1 MIGEKYISLLKFVS
15 NKPQYFLR
23 IVISMFLF
31 MLVCYI
37 ILIFNNKKTTNNLKN
52 TIKEIR
58 ESGEKERA
66 IIEKKNIIL
75 TDSVN
80 YWRKSAQKNVTI
92 AVKNVGIGKQK
103 IENTLKKN
111 QDEYDKKYN
120 DVIGTDIDSTI
131 IIWKRL
137 HSIKK

>member
-92 AVKNVGIGKQK
+92 AVKNVKVGKQK

>member
-111 QDEYDKKYN
+111 QDEYDKKADN
-120 DVIGTDIDSTI
+120 VIGTDIDSTI